1 MQLSRARIKNFR
13 SLRDVVVAFDAH
25 TAFIGG
31 NGAGKS
37 SILKAIERFY
47 STAKTLD
54 SDDYFGRDQ
63 SLTVEI
69 EVTFSDLTAEEL
81 DVFHTRVRDDQ
92 LTVTRI
98 FDATPTSGRY
108 FGSVP
113 RNPDFAAIRA
123 IAAATPKRA
132 AYIALRATQGYE
144 DLQAATSVAQADEG
158 MIKWENDHPDKL
170 VLGADDGQFFGFQNA
185 SRGALQ
191 RFTSFVFVPAVRDAS
206 ADAADAKNSAI
217 GRLLEIIVRSSI
229 LQRSDIAKFKE
240 DVNLRYRELTSAEN
254 MPELGQLAGKL
265 TTDLKE
271 LYADAAVGL
280 VWQNAQ
286 DMQVPLP
293 NADVVLSDDGF
304 GGPVDRQGHG
314 LQRAFI
320 FTLLQQLARASVDL
334 STPAPEGGEQGGEDL
349 AADDPPKQALA
360 PSLILAIEEPE
371 LYQHPTKQRHFSEVL
386 RALSNG
392 TLPGADGRTQVAFA
406 SHSPMFVSIP
416 NVDEIRFLRRVG
428 CEGYDF
434 KQCELRALDLATVAS
449 KLETALQKAAGSFT
463 AASLA
468 PRLHILGPE
477 LAEGF
482 FADAVVLVEGR
493 SDKAA
498 LLGAAA
504 VMNQSFGRA
513 GIAVIAAEGKP
524 NLDRPLLIFKEL
536 GIPTYVIWDCDGDK
550 KGGSPEQNL
559 CLIRVLDPAA
569 DHKAP
574 PTGTAVAATYAHFAD
589 TLEGTLKAE
598 LTEAGFHGALTS
610 ACGHFETSV
619 GRDAQKSPEVM
630 KRLLLD
636 ANEAGYT
643 SATLENIIRTIWLTL
658 KGITL
663 P

>member
-1 MQLSRARIKNFR
+1 
-13 SLRDVVVAFDAH
+13 VVAFDAH

-47 STAKTLD
+47 STTKMLD
-54 SDDYFGRDQ
+54 IDDYFGRDQ

-81 DVFHTRVRDDQ
+81 DVFHSRVRDDQ

-123 IAAATPKRA
+123 IPAAIAKRA
-132 AYIALRATQGYE
+132 AYTALSATAGYE
-144 DLQAATSVAQADEG
+144 DLTAATSVAQVDEG

-170 VLGADDGQFFGFQNA
+170 TLGADDGQFFGFQNA

-217 GRLLEIIVRSSI
+217 GRLLELIVRSSI
-229 LQRSDIAKFKE
+229 LQRTDIAKFKE
-240 DVNLRYRELTSAEN
+240 DVNLKFRELTSPEN

-280 VWQNAQ
+280 VWQDAQ

-320 FTLLQQLARASVDL
+320 FTLLQQLARASVDV
-334 STPAPEGGEQGGEDL
+334 TKAGPPAGDQGG
-349 AADDPPKQALA
+349 ADDPPKQALA

-416 NVDEIRFLRRVG
+416 HVDEIRFLRRVG

-449 KLETALQKAAGSFT
+449 KLETALQKPVGSFT

-504 VMNQSFGRA
+504 AMNQSFGRA
-513 GIAVIAAEGKP
+513 GIAVISAEGKP

-559 CLIRVLDPAA
+559 CLLRVLDPDA

-574 PTGTAVAATYAHFAD
+574 PTETAVTATYAHFAG
-589 TLEGTLKAE
+589 TLEETLKAE
-598 LTEAGFHGALTS
+598 LTEPVFHAALTS
-610 ACGHFETSV
+610 ACGHFETNV

-636 ANEAGYT
+636 ANEAGHSST
-643 SATLENIIRTIWLTL
+643 TLENIIRTIWLTL
-658 KGITL
+658 KGVAL